1 MFKERLIS
9 GILLVVGIGV
19 LIYVGGF
26 SLWLASLMVGLVGM
40 YELYGVVDL
49 RNDKSTW
56 ITYPIVVL
64 YYVFCNKIRT
74 PIIYISG
81 VTVLVMSI
89 YVLAFPHI
97 IFKQKHYLM
106 ISVLYVGIL
115 SSCLY
120 LVRMS
125 DNGLYYAWI
134 AIISSWGSDTA
145 AYCVGKKFGKYHPF
159 PTLSPKKT
167 TEGCRGGIIG
177 AAALAALLAYI
188 MKQSITYTVIITIVA
203 SAFSIIGDLCA
214 SAIKRQHDKKDYGN
228 IIPGH
233 GGVLD
238 RFDSLLFTGAVI
250 FICLELLF

>member
-9 GILLVVGIGV
+9 GILLVIGIGV

-26 SLWLASLMVGLVGM
+26 SLWLASLMVALVGM
-40 YELYGVVDL
+40 YELYSVVGL
-49 RNDKSTW
+49 NNDRSTW

-64 YYVFCNKIRT
+64 YYVFCNKLRT
-74 PIIYISG
+74 PVIYISG
-81 VTVLVMSI
+81 LTILVMSI

-97 IFKQKHYLM
+97 VFKQKHFTL
-106 ISVLYVGIL
+106 IAILYVGVL

-120 LVRMS
+120 LTRMS
-125 DNGLYYAWI
+125 DNGLYYGVI

-145 AYCVGKKFGKYHPF
+145 AYCIGKKFGKYHPF

-167 TEGCRGGIIG
+167 TEGCKGGILG
-177 AAALAALLAYI
+177 AAALAALLAFL
-188 MKQSITYTVIITIVA
+188 MKQSILHTVIITIIA
-203 SAFSIIGDLCA
+203 SGFSIIGDLCA

-238 RFDSLLFTGAVI
+238 RFDSLLFTGAI
-250 FICLELLF
+250 IYICLELLF